1 MSAAWGRVRGLAKYL
16 GAQQSSVGKMITL
29 LSIIAL
35 GFFLGMRHATDPDHV
50 IAVTT
55 IVSRQRSI
63 RHAAL
68 IGILWGLGHTI
79 TIFLVGSAIILFGVV
94 IPPKLGLTMEL
105 SVGLMLILLGVLN
118 LTGFTR
124 WITETFTPQSP
135 DGQGHPHVHSHAHTH
150 QQGDFVHAH
159 PHRHEPEKHGH
170 AEDATPVGWMDR
182 IFDQLGLYQAVRPLA
197 VGLVHGLA
205 GSAAV
210 ALLVLTT
217 IRDPRWAI
225 AYLLVFGRGHHCR
238 HDADHRRHRFAVQI
252 FAIAFRAFKSWFG
265 RGLRNPQYR
274 LRHFHRLS
282 NGLRQRHFY
291 QPSTLGPGVG
301 KSRLRFTVSNSS
313 CKFPRQSV
321 KHPMSPEFRT

>member
-135 DGQGHPHVHSHAHTH
+135 DAPGHPHLHSHAHTH

-225 AYLLVFGRGHHCR
+225 AYLLVFGLGTI
-238 HDADHRRHRFAVQI
+238 AGMMLITAAIALPFKYSQSRFARLNRGLAVASGI
-252 FAIAFRAFKSWFG
+252 LSIAFGIFIVYQMG
-265 RGLRNPQYR
+265 YV
-274 LRHFHRLS
+274 
-282 NGLRQRHFY
+282 NGI
-291 QPSTLGPGVG
+291 
-301 KSRLRFTVSNSS
+301 FTN
-313 CKFPRQSV
+313 
-321 KHPMSPEFRT
+321 HPHWVPE